1 MKLNSGGLKLCA
13 VYITYAAVMIT
24 LSYFTDDTKGRF
36 VLGSLAWAPAGV
48 TFGILHLF
56 PIMYHHPWTNTP
68 YFLFPACLVIVYL
81 IGWAISTANRRLF
94 YPRRYLTTR
103 FVLCLAVIPIIA
115 ELVAGALYAV
125 MNGDD
130 PFNRAL
136 QSPSYFFFSVYSYWL
151 LPGLACAT
159 ADWTL
164 RSGKWLRLGTIAGA
178 GFVSTLLTNYGL
190 FPRSGWQWPMFR
202 PGLAGAIA
210 ALACCWLL
218 DQLTKERLSNLGPA
232 VHNTAKLSGDEPEAN

>member
-1 MKLNSGGLKLCA
+1 MKLNSGGLKLSA
-13 VYITYAAVMIT
+13 AYILYAAVVIT
-24 LSYFTDDTKGRF
+24 LAYFTDDPKGRF

-56 PIMYHHPWTNTP
+56 PVMYRHAWTNTP

-103 FVLCLAVIPIIA
+103 FVLCLAVIPIMA

-125 MNGDD
+125 VDGGDPVNG
-130 PFNRAL
+130 AL
-136 QSPSYFFFSVYSYWL
+136 KSPSYFLLLTYSDL
-151 LPGLACAT
+151 PVPGLACAT

-164 RSGKWLRLGTIAGA
+164 RSGKWLRLGTIAGV
-178 GFVSTLLTNYGL
+178 GFISTLLSLYGL
-190 FPRSGWQWPMFR
+190 FPRGGWQWPILR
-202 PGLAGAIA
+202 PGLAVAIA
-210 ALACCWLL
+210 AFAFCWLL
-218 DQLTKERLSNLGPA
+218 DQLTKERSGNLGPT
-232 VHNTAKLSGDEPEAN
+232 VHTTAKLSGDEAN